1 MNPAL
6 EKRLK
11 RQVIGKLH
19 RFLAVV
25 PLGFEQTF
33 VNELE
38 CIRRETRDDN
48 QASLAMSSWREPQAN
63 NRIQKK
69 ENGTK
74 AVTIMD
80 QPQIV
85 GDGKVEFIAK
95 ITEAWKTV
103 AYSRIANRV
112 LMHIADFKA
121 ENFRELEKKASE
133 IPWELFLDV
142 RGRFPVPSATLK
154 TGSAGNDKEN
164 ERCYNKVILE
174 PKAIE
179 SIKFEQRESTKT
191 SNSINIHVTCKHSR
205 LYHSDAIAERLQKII
220 FKTFSSL
227 DPSTPVFHASAQDD
241 KIARPQS
248 EATSSLKASETSD
261 HIAHCSYPQHLY
273 VTLIDDRCTIWLD
286 LAGEE
291 LYKRG
296 FERFVN
302 DAPLKETI
310 AAAMI
315 FEAIHLSQKIMD
327 PIGASRLQ
335 DDRNKNLQDDTALTT
350 NHQLLITIIDPMSGS
365 GTFSLEAAYI
375 ANSIIPGVCRDFAL
389 KHQPAFKEA
398 TWKHIL
404 DERRKTK
411 DERWETKE
419 LQVERRDDEFTH
431 QHDRNAAP
439 DTEGFKDE
447 RGKVI
452 MDPIEVSPLQ
462 GDSNNRNHCKNERF
476 IKIITSDISE
486 RSIEIVKH
494 NVKCGP
500 LASVTPTPINPQLKD
515 FFSYTAQEIAEIC
528 ARAST
533 SPCDGD
539 KTSETQSGSTP
550 IIVLNPP
557 YGKRLDFDAPKL
569 YTKIGKKIADL
580 ARELKAFN
588 MPLTVA
594 ILAPKDDT
602 RPGSKYTCTANL
614 LRECPALAPNKNPA
628 AKFIETSHGGFS
640 LNVFIASFCTNPKSL
655 VS

>member
-11 RQVIGKLH
+11 RQVIGKAH

-48 QASLAMSSWREPQAN
+48 QARRESQPT
-63 NRIQKK
+63 
-69 ENGTK
+69 ELGMTESK
-74 AVTIMD
+74 ALE

-85 GDGKVEFIAK
+85 GDGKVEFTAK
-95 ITEAWKTV
+95 ITDAWKAV

-133 IPWELFLDV
+133 IPFELYLTTNHQ
-142 RGRFPVPSATLK
+142 SLIT
-154 TGSAGNDKEN
+154 
-164 ERCYNKVILE
+164 
-174 PKAIE
+174 
-179 SIKFEQRESTKT
+179 
-191 SNSINIHVTCKHSR
+191 IHVTCKHSR
-205 LYHSDAIAERLQKII
+205 LYHSDAIEERLQKII
-220 FKTFSSL
+220 SKTFSSL

-241 KIARPQS
+241 KIAKPQS
-248 EATSSLKASETSD
+248 EATSPLKASETSD
-261 HIAHCSYPQHLY
+261 LIAHRSYLQHLY

-315 FEAIHLSQKIMD
+315 FEALHMAKQQEGAPSQPRHLSSSVQQRNSFSSKKSLG
-327 PIGASRLQ
+327 PIDASHLQ

-350 NHQLLITIIDPMSGS
+350 NHQPLITIIDPMSGS
-365 GTFSLEAAYI
+365 GTFSLEAACI
-375 ANSIIPGVCRDFAL
+375 ASNIIPGVCRDFAL

-419 LQVERRDDEFTH
+419 LQVERRGDEFTSDCH
-431 QHDRNAAP
+431 N
-439 DTEGFKDE
+439 E
-447 RGKVI
+447 
-452 MDPIEVSPLQ
+452 
-462 GDSNNRNHCKNERF
+462 NHCKNERF

-486 RSIEIVKH
+486 RSINIIKH
-494 NVKCGP
+494 NVKCSP
-500 LASVTPTPINPQLKD
+500 LASMTPTPINPQHRD
-515 FFSYTAQEIAEIC
+515 FFSYTAKEIAETC
-528 ARAST
+528 GDT
-533 SPCDGD
+533 SP
-539 KTSETQSGSTP
+539 
-550 IIVLNPP
+550 ILVLNPP

-569 YTKIGKKIADL
+569 YTKIGIKLADL
-580 ARELKAFN
+580 ARELKALN
-588 MPLTVA
+588 MPLIVA
-594 ILAPKDDT
+594 ILAPKDDA
-602 RPGSKYTCTANL
+602 REGSKYTCTANL
-614 LRECPALAPNKNPA
+614 LRECPALAPNKKST
-628 AKFIETSHGGFS
+628 AKLIETSHGGFS
-640 LNVFIASFCTNPKSL
+640 LNVFIARI
-655 VS
+655 